1 MMKPSCKAT
10 LQRHFSLLIF
20 HYWMGIYRPQT
31 KFAKVMFSQV
41 SVCPRGEVSVQGWS
55 LSRGI
60 SVQVSGGLCLRVP
73 VQTVSVTET
82 PPRVT
87 VMYWW
92 YASYWNAFLLTD
104 IFRHNIENI
113 FVCDYLKQGQNTSKP
128 TVHSTRGR
136 QSHLECKLPESSS
149 TAEPV
154 K

>member
-20 HYWMGIYRPQT
+20 HYWVGIYRPQT
-31 KFAKVMFSQV
+31 KFAKVIFSQV
-41 SVCPRGEVSVQGWS
+41 SVCARGELCPRGVSIQGG
-55 LSRGI
+55 LC
-60 SVQVSGGLCLRVP
+60 SGGLCHGGTP
-73 VQTVSVTET
+73 SVT
-82 PPRVT
+82 V
-87 VMYWW
+87 VYGW

-136 QSHLECKLPESSS
+136 QSHLKCKLLESSS